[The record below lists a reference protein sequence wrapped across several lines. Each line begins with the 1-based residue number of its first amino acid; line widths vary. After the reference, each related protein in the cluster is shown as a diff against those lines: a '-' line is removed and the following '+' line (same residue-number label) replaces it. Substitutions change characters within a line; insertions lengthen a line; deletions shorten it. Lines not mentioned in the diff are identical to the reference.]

1 MSFKTQQE
9 EFWAGQFGTDYISR
23 NKSAQLLAS
32 NHAFFSRI
40 LGRTQGVESVLEIGA
55 NVGMNIRALKN
66 LLPEGDFWGV
76 EINTE
81 AHSELSALIG
91 EEKAFLGSALD
102 VDLRVSFDLV
112 FTKTVLI
119 HIAPEHL
126 EQIYKKLADLSHR
139 YVLIAEYYNPS
150 PVSVKYRGHEERLFK
165 RDFAGEFLEHNTGFE
180 LVDYGFVYH
189 RDRVY
194 PQDDITWF
202 LMKRS

>member
-40 LGRTQGVESVLEIGA
+40 LGRTHGVESVLEIGA

-76 EINTE
+76 EINKE
-81 AHSELSALIG
+81 
-91 EEKAFLGSALD
+91 
-102 VDLRVSFDLV
+102 
-112 FTKTVLI
+112 
-119 HIAPEHL
+119 
-126 EQIYKKLADLSHR
+126 
-139 YVLIAEYYNPS
+139 
-150 PVSVKYRGHEERLFK
+150 
-165 RDFAGEFLEHNTGFE
+165 
-180 LVDYGFVYH
+180 DYGFVYH
-189 RDRVY
+189 GDLVY